1 MGVITFTF
9 KTYRMNFHDWEMKY
23 EKLTD
28 MVVPRS
34 SKLIFQDQEHG
45 LFTVTLFRKV
55 VEDFKYH
62 CRENK

>member
-1 MGVITFTF
+1 M
-9 KTYRMNFHDWEMKY
+9 YNDWKLKY

-34 SKLIFQDQEHG
+34 SVLIFEDNEHG
-45 LFTVTLFRKV
+45 LFTVSLFRKV
-55 VEDFKYH
+55 MDDFKYH